1 MRILVMSDTHGSLK
15 ALLDIQEQFDL
26 GQFDAIFHLGDV
38 LYHGP
43 RNPLPE
49 GYDPKGFVEVLK
61 NYRIKYIRGNCDADV
76 DLKVLGLAEMPRI
89 SIDYFG
95 DFSFLLIHGEQFE
108 ENSLEQFLNAKD
120 VHFLLHGHTH
130 IPKIEEFSGKVVI
143 NPGST
148 SLPKGGTPR
157 SVLTFQID
165 GQHISASFYDLT
177 LRQIYMEAKWIL
189 KDTKLLRER

>member
-1 MRILVMSDTHGSLK
+1 MQRMYISCST
-15 ALLDIQEQFDL
+15 
-26 GQFDAIFHLGDV
+26 AI
-38 LYHGP
+38 
-43 RNPLPE
+43 
-49 GYDPKGFVEVLK
+49 
-61 NYRIKYIRGNCDADV
+61 
-76 DLKVLGLAEMPRI
+76 
-89 SIDYFG
+89 
-95 DFSFLLIHGEQFE
+95 
-108 ENSLEQFLNAKD
+108 
-120 VHFLLHGHTH
+120 H
-130 IPKIEEFSGKVVI
+130 IFKIEEFSGKVVI